1 MRLFRGSILN
11 GLKINSNSNLNISQ
25 KMISIIVA
33 VSEDWGIGKNN
44 ELLWH
49 ISEDLKRFKKLTTG
63 NTVIM
68 GKRTWESLPKR
79 PLVNRTN
86 IVLTD
91 RPGELFEGAVSAYS
105 IDDALSKCGSDEEV
119 FIIGGGSI
127 YSQFMPLAD
136 RLYITHVH
144 KKAPADIYFPEIDL
158 KIWKIRE
165 REEFKAGDGNEIPY
179 TYVVYERKK

>member
-1 MRLFRGSILN
+1 
-11 GLKINSNSNLNISQ
+11 
-25 KMISIIVA
+25 MISIIVA
-33 VSEDWGIGKNN
+33 VSEDWGIGKDN

-49 ISEDLKRFKKLTTG
+49 ISEDLKRFKRLTFG

-68 GKRTWESLPKR
+68 GKKTWESLPRK
-79 PLVNRTN
+79 PLAGRKN

-91 RPGELFEGAVSAYS
+91 DPQEIIDGSVTAYS
-105 IDDALSKCGSDEEV
+105 INDALDKCEKKEEI

-127 YSQFMPLAD
+127 YRQFMPIAD

-158 KIWKIRE
+158 SIWEIVEK
-165 REEFKAGDGNEIPY
+165 EEFIASENNTIPY
-179 TYVVYERKK
+179 TYTVYKKKG